1 MGRNLKAQGNKN
13 VRMKR
18 MGLDQYIQA
27 LSPHI
32 ISKHDL
38 VFDMESCPQ
47 ITFK

>member
-1 MGRNLKAQGNKN
+1 
-13 VRMKR
+13 MKR

-47 ITFK
+47 ITFKWVSKWMNGNYLQ

>member
-1 MGRNLKAQGNKN
+1 
-13 VRMKR
+13 MKH

-27 LSPHI
+27 LPARI

-38 VFDMESCPQ
+38 VFDTESCPQ